1 MKGCVLELGP
11 LFVTEMVLPE
21 KENKASIAFEP
32 SIQLS
37 VHSIASVS
45 VLNELNM
52 IFPNASF
59 KKLNTV
65 IISTMQPANVELA
78 KYDVEVDQEKDR
90 LLENFVSLG
99 SALCDIFQSRGV
111 FADFFDPCSGLPA
124 RTTDSNQI
132 FSEVQAAQ
140 SLHNY
145 QIMNAGCCK
154 ILLHP
159 EWGSAVYPASIVVQ
173 STADV
178 VIPIVQHLCKF
189 KTD

>member
-90 LLENFVSLG
+90 LLENVSASPPIL
-99 SALCDIFQSRGV
+99 LKPSRGV
-111 FADFFDPCSGLPA
+111 FADFFDPCSGLP
-124 RTTDSNQI
+124 
-132 FSEVQAAQ
+132 
-140 SLHNY
+140 
-145 QIMNAGCCK
+145 

>member
-37 VHSIASVS
+37 VHSIASAS

-90 LLENFVSLG
+90 LLENVSA
-99 SALCDIFQSRGV
+99 S
-111 FADFFDPCSGLPA
+111 PP
-124 RTTDSNQI
+124 
-132 FSEVQAAQ
+132 
-140 SLHNY
+140 
-145 QIMNAGCCK
+145 
-154 ILLHP
+154 ILL
-159 EWGSAVYPASIVVQ
+159 
-173 STADV
+173 
-178 VIPIVQHLCKF
+178 
-189 KTD
+189 KTV